1 MAENLNQ
8 FQIQLMLYYL
18 TADRKKQTV
27 TDAARYLKT
36 NKVAVTRATDS
47 LEKMNIMKKVEGR
60 KKALTLYGV
69 KLAGDYKKRLD
80 IVERYMQYQDLTP
93 MQAKEN
99 AMAALMAGFSEE
111 YISRMEEQEE
121 RLRIKEVFAGRQHFN
136 GDELCG
142 ELKDGNYYFPFMIYR
157 EHIKD
162 GNNISM
168 ANSGF
173 EHPCELVVKNHI
185 GTIYL
190 TVKTVSAVS
199 AKNGRMMEGRIKQLS
214 YRTENDF
221 VNAGR
226 EGRYICFPADVLNF
240 IAMGEGR
247 ERVLHGSVCM
257 KMQCSVGDM
266 HMPESEAIFTIFI
279 S

>member
-8 FQIQLMLYYL
+8 FQIQLILYYL

-27 TDAARYLKT
+27 TDAARHLKT
-36 NKVAVTRATDS
+36 NKVAVTRAMNS
-47 LEKMNIMKKVEGR
+47 LEKMNIVEKVEGR
-60 KKALTLYGV
+60 KKALTVYGV
-69 KLAGDYKKRLD
+69 KLADDYKKKLD
-80 IVERYMQYQDLTP
+80 IVERYMQYQDLSP
-93 MQAKEN
+93 LQAKEN
-99 AMAALMAGFSEE
+99 AMAALLAGFSEE

-121 RLRIKEVFAGRQHFN
+121 RMRIKEVFAGRQHFN
-136 GDELCG
+136 GNELSE

-162 GNNISM
+162 GSNISM

-185 GTIYL
+185 GKIYL
-190 TVKTVSAVS
+190 SVKTVSAVS
-199 AKNGRMMEGRIKQLS
+199 AKSGKMMEGRIKMLR
-214 YRTENDF
+214 YRKKDTF
-221 VNAGR
+221 VNADR
-226 EGRYICFPADVLNF
+226 EGRYICFPAEVLDF

-266 HMPESEAIFTIFI
+266 HMPESEAIFTMFV